1 MTKINFYDTSSLL
14 LADESIFNSQFVISS
29 ITLRE
34 LEEIKT
40 SFNKDVAVKAQARHI
55 ARLLDKYADNYIV
68 EEYTIKNE
76 KIINKLKLPLSNDI
90 KILSCALSYSKT
102 NKNCNLTFI
111 TNDICLKHFAR
122 RYFEVD
128 SIQEKEDNYQG
139 FKEVE
144 LNEEKMDYFYSHFE
158 ENIYNLLI
166 NEYLIVKNADGA
178 IIDRLCWTEEGYRRL
193 NYTGFYSEYFGNVK
207 AKKNDPY
214 QAMVCDSF
222 INNKITMVKGP
233 AGTGKTYLSLAFLM
247 NYLEKGKIDKVI
259 IFCNTVATK
268 DSARLGFLPGTRDEK
283 LLDSQIG
290 NLLSSKLGGK
300 EEVEKLIEHGKLILL
315 PRSDIRGYDTSG
327 MRAGVY
333 ISEAQ
338 NMSVNLMKLA
348 LQRIGED
355 SVCIIDGDCKAQVDD
370 DQFAGTNNGM
380 KRASKIFRG
389 HDIYAEITLQNI
401 YRSKIGQI
409 AELM

>member
-1 MTKINFYDTSSLL
+1 
-14 LADESIFNSQFVISS
+14 
-29 ITLRE
+29 
-34 LEEIKT
+34 
-40 SFNKDVAVKAQARHI
+40 
-55 ARLLDKYADNYIV
+55 
-68 EEYTIKNE
+68 
-76 KIINKLKLPLSNDI
+76 
-90 KILSCALSYSKT
+90 
-102 NKNCNLTFI
+102 
-111 TNDICLKHFAR
+111 
-122 RYFEVD
+122 
-128 SIQEKEDNYQG
+128 
-139 FKEVE
+139 
-144 LNEEKMDYFYSHFE
+144 MDYFYSHFE

-214 QAMVCDSF
+214 QAIVCDSF

-300 EEVEKLIEHGKLILL
+300 EEVEKLIEDGKLILL
-315 PRSDIRGYDTSG
+315 PMSDIRGYDTSG